1 MFAKFYSCKFFDKG
15 ASIGR
20 RFLEMSDPVIGN
32 EIIKLQ
38 KTSLLVRVD
47 GRAPDIFHQQGG
59 ILPRVPKTQLLNV
72 RHSTVCEYQRFN
84 KDPFGWGACT
94 SLKDLMVFI
103 DKNKSQAQ
111 NAWIHKF
118 YGKSTSLMMLKY
130 KTGIESEGHDNENEE
145 LIVEHIP
152 FSQFIA
158 STCPKYREKFM
169 SGGLVPNVMHD
180 YNPELPKSMRMS
192 DLLTEKDVLTWLL
205 INNAEQTFVA
215 LCKTVYADMP
225 KDMLERFFQHE
236 PQILSAISRALET
249 TSALQ
254 L

>member
-20 RFLEMSDPVIGN
+20 RFLEMGDPVIGN

-236 PQILSAISRALET
+236 PQILSAISRALEA

>member
-1 MFAKFYSCKFFDKG
+1 MFAKFSSYKFFDK
-15 ASIGR
+15 SVNISKS
-20 RFLEMSDPVIGN
+20 FLEMGNPAVGN

-38 KTSLLVRVD
+38 KTSILVRLD
-47 GRAPDIFHQQGG
+47 GRAPSIFHQQGG
-59 ILPRVPKTQLLNV
+59 ILPRIPRSELLNV

-84 KDPFGWGACT
+84 KDPFGWGACA

-111 NAWIHKF
+111 YSWIHKF

-145 LIVEHIP
+145 IIVEHIP

-169 SGGLVPNVMHD
+169 SGGLVPNFMHD
-180 YNPELPKSMRMS
+180 YNADLPKTMRIS
-192 DLLTEKDVLTWLL
+192 DLLTEKDVLTWLM
-205 INNAEQTFVA
+205 INNAEKTFVE

-225 KDMLERFFQHE
+225 EEKLGRLFLRDQT
-236 PQILSAISRALET
+236 ILSEVRRALES

-254 L
+254 M

>member
-1 MFAKFYSCKFFDKG
+1 
-15 ASIGR
+15 
-20 RFLEMSDPVIGN
+20 
-32 EIIKLQ
+32 
-38 KTSLLVRVD
+38 
-47 GRAPDIFHQQGG
+47 
-59 ILPRVPKTQLLNV
+59 
-72 RHSTVCEYQRFN
+72 
-84 KDPFGWGACT
+84 
-94 SLKDLMVFI
+94 
-103 DKNKSQAQ
+103 
-111 NAWIHKF
+111 
-118 YGKSTSLMMLKY
+118 MLKY

-236 PQILSAISRALET
+236 PQILSAISRALEA

>member
-1 MFAKFYSCKFFDKG
+1 MLAKLSSIKFFDKG
-15 ASIGR
+15 ANIGR
-20 RFLEMSDPVIGN
+20 IFLEMSDPVVGN

-38 KTSLLVRVD
+38 KASLLVRVD
-47 GRAPDIFHQQGG
+47 GRALDFFHQQNG
-59 ILPRVPKTQLLNV
+59 LPPRVPISQLLHV

-94 SLKDLMVFI
+94 SLKNLMVFM

-111 NAWIHKF
+111 DSWIHKF

-130 KTGIESEGHDNENEE
+130 KTGIESEGHDNEHEE

-180 YNPELPKSMRMS
+180 YNPDLPKSMRIS

-205 INNAEQTFVA
+205 INNAEQTFVE

-225 KDMLERFFQHE
+225 EEMLGRFFLQD
-236 PQILSAISRALET
+236 QKILSAINSVLKT